1 MKNIN
6 TLLHLH
12 IGKGTWAFLSKH
24 PFSFPCPP
32 LVDIMK
38 PLITLHQGER
48 NLFYIMSKV
57 RRALVMA
64 GRPADANECE
74 RRVRCTHTY
83 EEMISIVKEYVD
95 INWV

>member
-1 MKNIN
+1 M
-6 TLLHLH
+6 
-12 IGKGTWAFLSKH
+12 
-24 PFSFPCPP
+24 
-32 LVDIMK
+32 
-38 PLITLHQGER
+38 
-48 NLFYIMSKV
+48 FYIMSKV